1 MEMDDGK
8 TFESVLE
15 FNPLL
20 ESHGGL
26 YVCLAMLM
34 FPNTSLPHISSTRN
48 YSLIVQGW
56 SSCQYIHKLY
66 AYINLHSA
74 PVPIVVIEQNPM
86 GNLIEG
92 APVSLTCIAAIPL
105 PNALTFRVTIHWI
118 DSDMSEVQNS
128 SDGRTEVGLTMTKGQ
143 NEFLSILSIN
153 AISAELDS
161 SYSCFAEVDLQER
174 REFVTTQ
181 PGTSNI
187 TLIILGLTH

>member
-1 MEMDDGK
+1 
-8 TFESVLE
+8 
-15 FNPLL
+15 
-20 ESHGGL
+20 
-26 YVCLAMLM
+26 MLG
-34 FPNTSLPHISSTRN
+34 NAHVSKYISTPHIKHSELFSHCARLE
-48 YSLIVQGW
+48 LISV
-56 SSCQYIHKLY
+56 YIHKFY

-118 DSDMSEVQNS
+118 DSDMSQVQNS
-128 SDGRTEVGLTMTKGQ
+128 SDGRTEVGSTMTKGQ
-143 NEFLSILSIN
+143 NEFLSLLSIN

-161 SYSCFAEVDLQER
+161 SYSCFAEVDLQEQ

-181 PGTSNI
+181 PGASNI